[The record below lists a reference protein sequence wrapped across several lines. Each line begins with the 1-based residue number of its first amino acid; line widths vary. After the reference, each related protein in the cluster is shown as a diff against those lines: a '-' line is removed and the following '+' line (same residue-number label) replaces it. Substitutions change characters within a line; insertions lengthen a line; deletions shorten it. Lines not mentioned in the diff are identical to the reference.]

1 MQELREFE
9 KGIVSRAEEILVS
22 GENPSSL
29 RRRSSNARLV
39 SSRSD
44 LLKSSPVSGI
54 TAGPVA
60 RPVLRIQGS
69 RNLMNA
75 SMSDD
80 SEEDEAEQMEIQSNP
95 MARPE
100 LKSHLSSEDE
110 SSSKSQRN
118 PRSFPARGFGR
129 GFPHRRPSTGKL
141 MSTPSIPEEQEESSK
156 SLNYSESTEI
166 FGPCESF
173 ESLQVW
179 IHQHMIFV
187 ILFVV
192 SSPKIFVTLPPMTIN
207 PFLHSLHNHQE
218 FPIQMRVKL
227 RIPKSK
233 YKPLAKRVIWMANS
247 RRCKRSP
254 EPRC

>member
-22 GENPSSL
+22 GENPSAL

-39 SSRSD
+39 SNRSD
-44 LLKSSPVSGI
+44 LLKNSPVAGI

-69 RNLMNA
+69 RNLLNA

-110 SSSKSQRN
+110 SAKTQRN

-129 GFPHRRPSTGKL
+129 GFPTRRPSTGKL
-141 MSTPSIPEEQEESSK
+141 ISTPSIPEEQEESSK

-166 FGPCESF
+166 FGPSESF
-173 ESLQVW
+173 ESLHVCPPPSPHPSSLTFLL
-179 IHQHMIFV
+179 IAC
-187 ILFVV
+187 LF
-192 SSPKIFVTLPPMTIN
+192 
-207 PFLHSLHNHQE
+207 
-218 FPIQMRVKL
+218 
-227 RIPKSK
+227 
-233 YKPLAKRVIWMANS
+233 
-247 RRCKRSP
+247 
-254 EPRC
+254 